1 MRPTPDNSTRW
12 PTMKPVLPW
21 WRWGGS
27 FAPRVLTDYE
37 TRSYDGL

>member
-12 PTMKPVLPW
+12 PIMKPVMPW
-21 WRWGGS
+21 WRGS
-27 FAPRVLTDYE
+27 FVPHVLTDYE